1 MRTFALVLLAS
12 LPLAAQT
19 DSGLERKISDKIN
32 ATLRESRA
40 SSASVVLVL
49 DGKVAFA
56 KAFGNA
62 NLDPLRPATTET
74 RYAVGSISKQF
85 TAASVLLLQEQGKLS
100 LDDKVAKYFPDLTRA
115 NEVSIRQ
122 LLSHT
127 SGYEDYAPEDYIIPA
142 WTEPIAPRAIVDRWA
157 KKPLNFDPGT
167 KWQYSNTNYVLAGQ
181 IVEKVAGEGLLPFL
195 RRHIFDPLGMH
206 SAGDCFETPGAN
218 DAAAY
223 TRFAGGPPRPVKREA
238 AGWYFAAGELC
249 MTPSDLA
256 KWDMAWLREEILSA
270 KSYEEFIRE
279 ARLANGDHTG
289 YALGLS
295 VGEFHRLPSISHSGE
310 VSGFISANSIYP
322 TRRAAIVVLTNEDG
336 VNLIG
341 PISTAIATAA
351 LLPEEPAQS
360 KQADAQAKGILAGLR
375 QGKLDRALFTSNAN
389 SYFTDVALR
398 DIEASLK
405 PAGKLKSFTRTGE
418 TLRGGMTHR
427 NYRAEFEKKT
437 FTMNIYVMPDG
448 KYEQFMVEQ

>member
-1 MRTFALVLLAS
+1 MRDFHCPNCGQRLTF
-12 LPLAAQT
+12 
-19 DSGLERKISDKIN
+19 EN
-32 ATLRESRA
+32 
-40 SSASVVLVL
+40 SACLSC
-49 DGKVAFA
+49 
-56 KAFGNA
+56 GNA
-62 NLDPLRPATTET
+62 LGFSLEQMA
-74 RYAVGSISKQF
+74 
-85 TAASVLLLQEQGKLS
+85 LL
-100 LDDKVAKYFPDLTRA
+100 V
-115 NEVSIRQ
+115 I
-122 LLSHT
+122 
-127 SGYEDYAPEDYIIPA
+127 
-142 WTEPIAPRAIVDRWA
+142 
-157 KKPLNFDPGT
+157 
-167 KWQYSNTNYVLAGQ
+167 
-181 IVEKVAGEGLLPFL
+181 
-195 RRHIFDPLGMH
+195 
-206 SAGDCFETPGAN
+206 
-218 DAAAY
+218 
-223 TRFAGGPPRPVKREA
+223 
-238 AGWYFAAGELC
+238 
-249 MTPSDLA
+249 
-256 KWDMAWLREEILSA
+256 
-270 KSYEEFIRE
+270 
-279 ARLANGDHTG
+279 ANGDHTG

-295 VGEFHRLPSISHSGE
+295 VGEFHRIPSISHSGE

-360 KQADAQAKGILAGLR
+360 KQADAQAKGVLAGLR